1 MSHPDLEY
9 LEHILS
15 THNWRY
21 MCANDGEVWRK
32 GTDQATEI
40 RRQMDICCGLGLSKE
55 ANDLYEHYFRN
66 HS

>member
-1 MSHPDLEY
+1 
-9 LEHILS
+9 
-15 THNWRY
+15 